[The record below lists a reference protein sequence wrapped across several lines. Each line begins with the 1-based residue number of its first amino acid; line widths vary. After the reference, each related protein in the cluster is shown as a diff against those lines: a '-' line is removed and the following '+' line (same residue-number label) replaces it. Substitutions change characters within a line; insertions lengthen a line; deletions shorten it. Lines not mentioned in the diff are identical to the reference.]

1 MQSQQHLTYWLALQ
15 TRTAEGGFSSAAMK
29 LNLLALLSRQFGS
42 VEWGEEEIDRCIGIL
57 RTNGMKLEQAG
68 LRQNPGVALYPV
80 YCLINS
86 ACYSNTNYIKTADL
100 ELQLRAQVHQQG
112 PNNVAPETGVQVAV
126 AAGAEITTRYVSST
140 LGNPRRRQQLSRYWY
155 RTAVT
160 ALCCTQ
166 LQVFRLQLRTLRGS
180 DRTQHPHE
188 QVPAHALLCCDAVCS
203 VRCGCGD
210 YLVQARPLEAGS
222 SWQCSA
228 CSATALATQVC

>member
-1 MQSQQHLTYWLALQ
+1 MPSQQHLTYCLALQ

-100 ELQLRAQVHQQG
+100 ELQLRAQVHQSHT
-112 PNNVAPETGVQVAV
+112 VAPETGMQVAV

-160 ALCCTQ
+160 AVIGT
-166 LQVFRLQLRTLRGS
+166 VLRSTAGIS
-180 DRTQHPHE
+180 TAAVSGART
-188 QVPAHALLCCDAVCS
+188 
-203 VRCGCGD
+203 
-210 YLVQARPLEAGS
+210 RPN
-222 SWQCSA
+222 
-228 CSATALATQVC
+228 